1 MVAHEHLS
9 REPSAEPNPTRTP
22 SPYRSALTPPTSPS
36 PSPVYP
42 RRYRET
48 ERRNRRVGR
57 PLRLLRLSR
66 GPVDDRL
73 LATIGERLTARDEVA
88 AALARAMR
96 PVDAAG
102 PGRVTM
108 REFRHALA
116 DGIGAVPE
124 PPAALRDFFA
134 AVDPVPDWVD
144 FDLVDEGG
152 RVARR
157 FGRSAADVLLQLALI
172 GSYRFDGPP
181 RLLVETGGLLG
192 DSALRRIAETQ
203 KWATAVT
210 APGALRRPG
219 EGFRLTV
226 QVRVMHA
233 LVNQAYER
241 DGRWDTERWGLPVNQ
256 SDLASTLGL
265 FNAVQL
271 FGVRLLGVRVSRA
284 ESRAFMHLWKY
295 VGHLMGVDAD
305 WLCDREP
312 EQHRLNYHL
321 LLTQSY
327 GGPAGPP
334 LAGALV
340 EAQRHLHFDHFA
352 RARHAYAR
360 ARLLSM
366 LRYFLGRQGMRDLRL
381 PLTLP
386 WAVPPVIAANLVR
399 HHLLGRTERGRAH
412 LERRGDRFI
421 EQHLRR
427 HFHEQAPAIAELD
440 RPAPP
445 GAVLRAR
452 NP

>member
-1 MVAHEHLS
+1 M
-9 REPSAEPNPTRTP
+9 
-22 SPYRSALTPPTSPS
+22 
-36 PSPVYP
+36 
-42 RRYRET
+42 
-48 ERRNRRVGR
+48 GR
-57 PLRLLRLSR
+57 PLRLLRLLRISR
-66 GPVDDRL
+66 GRVDDRL
-73 LATIGERLTARDEVA
+73 LATIGERLTARDETA
-88 AALARAMR
+88 AALAHAMR
-96 PVDAAG
+96 PTDTAHSD
-102 PGRVTM
+102 RVTM
-108 REFRHALA
+108 RQFRRALA
-116 DGIGAVPE
+116 DGIDSVPDA
-124 PPAALRDFFA
+124 PTPLRDFFA
-134 AVDPVPDWVD
+134 SVDPVPDWVD
-144 FDLVDEGG
+144 FDLIDEGG

-181 RLLVETGGLLG
+181 RLLVGTGGLLG

-210 APGALRRPG
+210 APDALRRSG

-226 QVRVMHA
+226 QVRLMHA
-233 LVNQAYER
+233 LVNHAYEH
-241 DGRWDTERWGLPVNQ
+241 DDRWDTARWGLPINQ

-305 WLCDREP
+305 WLCDRES

-340 EAQRHLHFDHFA
+340 EAQRHLHFRHFA
-352 RARHAYAR
+352 RARQAYAR

-366 LRYFLGRQGMRDLRL
+366 LRYFLGRQGMRDLHL
-381 PLTLP
+381 PPTLP
-386 WAVPPVIAANLVR
+386 WAVPPVIAANLMR

-412 LERRGDRFI
+412 LERRGGRFV

-427 HFHEQAPAIAELD
+427 HFHDRTPDIAQLDGAAPT
-440 RPAPP
+440 RVGCP
-445 GAVLRAR
+445 GEGERR
-452 NP
+452 EP